1 MLPLPNEQIQV
12 LNLPKALKKDD
23 SKTFKHSLNS
33 RTVLNLRKGATK
45 NWPKCLLCHSLQRV
59 APINTNEDGTMLVVY
74 VCMAHVSCFQSLWY
88 NIYGQRYQ
96 GCFCFSMFWCY
107 LICRTASD
115 ILRHIPK

>member
-12 LNLPKALKKDD
+12 LNLPESLKKDD

-74 VCMAHVSCFQSLWY
+74 ICMAHVSCFQSLWY
-88 NIYGQRYQ
+88 NIYA
-96 GCFCFSMFWCY
+96 
-107 LICRTASD
+107 TALSD
-115 ILRHIPK
+115 K